1 MILLQMFI
9 ESENRNSSRLSLTR
23 FEHQHKLKGLL
34 RTHFGWDEE
43 FQVVLLSTL
52 ATFSV
57 PLSEDQ
63 PTFVPASSP
72 PGHVPPAGERLH
84 RWRLCSRRLRRGRI
98 VVRTVM
104 QQTEGE
110 AGEAVAAAPLV
121 TG

>member
-1 MILLQMFI
+1 MILLLQMFI
-9 ESENRNSSRLSLTR
+9 DSEKKPKHSSRFSLTR

-63 PTFVPASSP
+63 ATFVPASSP
-72 PGHVPPAGERLH
+72 PGHVPSAGERLH
-84 RWRLCSRRLRRGRI
+84 WWRLCSRRLR
-98 VVRTVM
+98 
-104 QQTEGE
+104 
-110 AGEAVAAAPLV
+110 
-121 TG
+121 